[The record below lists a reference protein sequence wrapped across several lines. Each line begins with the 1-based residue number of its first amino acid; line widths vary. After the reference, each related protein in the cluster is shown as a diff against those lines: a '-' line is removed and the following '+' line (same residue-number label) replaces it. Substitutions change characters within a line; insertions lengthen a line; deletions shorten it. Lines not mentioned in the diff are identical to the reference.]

1 MNRERQPIELDR
13 RMQDAMDELQEAITD
28 RYPGARFSLSHP
40 DDEPASLEL
49 TAVVDVDDPDDVLD
63 LVVDRVVQLQVDDGL
78 PIHVVPIRTPERVAV
93 YLDRQRGCGRRV
105 RRRTPLLGA
114 YGG

>member
-1 MNRERQPIELDR
+1 MNRERQPIDLDK
-13 RMQDAMDELQEAITD
+13 RMQHAVAELQGTIAD

-63 LVVDRVVQLQVDDGL
+63 LVVDRVVQFQVDDGL
-78 PIHVVPIRTPERVAV
+78 PIHVVPIRTPERVAA
-93 YLDRQRGCGRRV
+93 YLDGQRGSGGRV